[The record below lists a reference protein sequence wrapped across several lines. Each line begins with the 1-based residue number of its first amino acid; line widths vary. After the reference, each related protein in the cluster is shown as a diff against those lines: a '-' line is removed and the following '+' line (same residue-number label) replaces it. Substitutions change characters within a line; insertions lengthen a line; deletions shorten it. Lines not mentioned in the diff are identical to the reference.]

1 MAKSKSYGGLI
12 VLLIVIAAAAGGG
25 WYYFRGK
32 ADKQPEFQ
40 TAKVAR
46 GDITQSV
53 TATGDL
59 QPVVTVDI
67 GAQVSGQIKEV
78 LVDFNSQVKQGD
90 VLARIDEAT
99 PTQKLRSAEADL
111 ESAEANNQLLRI
123 NGKRTQD
130 LFDKNLVSQ
139 QELDAI
145 NAQLAQSNAT
155 LSTRRAAVAD
165 AKLNLERTVITA
177 PIDGIVLDRKTDKG
191 RTVNASMNAPVL
203 FTLVNNLTKMQI
215 NAAVAE
221 ADIGSIQEGQEV
233 KFTVDAFPSRTFTGT
248 VRQVRNAATA
258 NQSVVSYAT
267 IIDVNNDDLKLKP
280 GMTANVSIIVQHKPN
295 VLRVENGTLRVR
307 IPQELLPKPAVAP
320 APAASSGGTV
330 AKKGGKSGATTVGAE
345 GVIATMTDD
354 ERLRIS
360 QEIMREVGF
369 ERGTPASPDQIA
381 KAKQLAKDKG
391 LDPDLLA
398 ARLATPGGR
407 GKRGGGEGGSS
418 GGRRMSGG
426 GGGGGGGGDRG
437 FNNTIVQ
444 RNLYKL
450 VASPTGEKKIEQVTV
465 RLGVSD
471 GFFTEVL
478 DGLNEGD
485 VVVKGVIMPGATIA
499 AAGASGGMQ
508 NPFQSSGRS
517 FGGSSSGMRG
527 R

>member
-1 MAKSKSYGGLI
+1 MAKSKSYGGL
-12 VLLIVIAAAAGGG
+12 VFLLLLIAAAAGGG

-32 ADKQPEFQ
+32 TDKRPEFQ
-40 TAKVAR
+40 TTKVGR
-46 GDITQSV
+46 GEITQSV

-90 VLARIDEAT
+90 VLARIDEST
-99 PTQKLRSAEADL
+99 PAQKLLQTEADL
-111 ESAEANNQLLRI
+111 VSAEANNQLIEL
-123 NGKRTQD
+123 NANRTKE
-130 LFDKNLVSQ
+130 LFERKLVSQ

-145 NAQLAQSNAT
+145 SAQLAQSNAT
-155 LSTRRAAVAD
+155 LLTRRAAVAD

-191 RTVNASMNAPVL
+191 RTVNASMNAPTL

-233 KFTVDAFPSRTFTGT
+233 KFTVDAFPSRTFTGS

-295 VLRVENGTLRVR
+295 ILRVENGALRVR
-307 IPQELLPKPAVAP
+307 IPQELLSKPAATP
-320 APAASSGGTV
+320 ISAGGAGDPV
-330 AKKGGKSGATTVGAE
+330 AKRGSKAAPEAGRPAGAV
-345 GVIATMTDD
+345 ATMTDD
-354 ERLRIS
+354 ERMRIS

-369 ERGTPASPDQIA
+369 DRGTPASPDQIA
-381 KAKQLAKDKG
+381 RARKLAKEKG

-398 ARLATPGGR
+398 ARLSMTSAR
-407 GKRGGGEGGSS
+407 KR
-418 GGRRMSGG
+418 GG
-426 GGGGGGGGDRG
+426 GGGGGGDGDRG

-444 RNLYKL
+444 RNLHRL
-450 VASPTGEKKIEQVTV
+450 VNPTEPEKKIEQVSV

-471 GFFTEVL
+471 GFFTEIL
-478 DGLNEGD
+478 EGLNEGD
-485 VVVKGVIMPGATIA
+485 TIIKGVTIPGAA
-499 AAGASGGMQ
+499 PAMAGPSSGGMQ
-508 NPFQSSGRS
+508 NPFQGRRS
-517 FGGSSSGMRG
+517 FGG
-527 R
+527 